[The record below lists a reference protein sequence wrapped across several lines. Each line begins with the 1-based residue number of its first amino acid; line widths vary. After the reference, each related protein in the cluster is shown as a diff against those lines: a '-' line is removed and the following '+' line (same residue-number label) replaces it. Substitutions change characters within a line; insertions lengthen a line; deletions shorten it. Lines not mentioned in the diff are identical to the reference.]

1 MKSLA
6 YSLSILLALAG
17 LAIAGEGKSCDPS
30 KEAHKAG
37 EKARETSSCPMKDK
51 KVSETKTVSLEG
63 KLLCRKCNLKQTK
76 SCEKVFQPAGSE
88 ALMAIC
94 PSSDVAAAEAVSEHG
109 EAIIVIGGTMVEGE
123 DGTRMIRIDSAKKKG

>member
-17 LAIAGEGKSCDPS
+17 LAVAGEGSSCDPS
-30 KEAHKAG
+30 KKEHKAG
-37 EKARETSSCPMKDK
+37 EKARAASSCPMKDK
-51 KVSETKTVSLEG
+51 KVSVTKMVTLEG
-63 KLLCRKCNLKQTK
+63 KLLCRKCNLKQTS

-88 ALMAIC
+88 ALLAIC
-94 PSSDVAAAEAVSEHG
+94 PSSDVAGAEAVSEHG
-109 EAIIVIGGTMVEGE
+109 EAIIVIGGAMVEGD